1 MPRDKP
7 TTDKEDMTN
16 GEQNQKEPSLPL
28 MYLGTRVGAG
38 MLRTEQGIDKMWRRI
53 LFSPVLFPFLRWTK
67 GHLAPKERKREVG
80 REERGDPKLVQGEKR
95 RRGKGKGGRKMP
107 SHHSPSLRRQ
117 GGDPRWGHIF
127 TLQTPFLPLS
137 FFRQRRGDNTKNPPL
152 LALRR
157 EILKDA
163 SAYVQWI
170 EKWHFLFV
178 LRYEKNK

>member
-117 GGDPRWGHIF
+117 GGGKSPMGTHFYPSDPF
-127 TLQTPFLPLS
+127 PPS
-137 FFRQRRGDNTKNPPL
+137 FFFSTKEGGQHKESPTSRSEEGDPKGCFCLCPMDRKM
-152 LALRR
+152 AL
-157 EILKDA
+157 
-163 SAYVQWI
+163 S
-170 EKWHFLFV
+170 
-178 LRYEKNK
+178 LRPKVRKK